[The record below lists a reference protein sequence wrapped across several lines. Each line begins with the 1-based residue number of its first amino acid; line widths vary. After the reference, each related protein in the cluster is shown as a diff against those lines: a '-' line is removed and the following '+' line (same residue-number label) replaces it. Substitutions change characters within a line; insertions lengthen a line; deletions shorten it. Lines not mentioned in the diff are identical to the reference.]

1 MQYQILGE
9 TMPAVRILLDAGES
23 VYTQSGG
30 MTSMQD
36 GITMETNMRGG
47 MLGGLGRLFSGES
60 LFMATFR
67 ANRPEPGI
75 AHLLYDAREHPAV
88 AIGRPDWNYICQKQ
102 SFLCATQGVELS
114 AYAQFGSGGFLGGEG
129 LVMQKLSGQGLAF
142 LELDGTVIEKTL
154 APGETLRVSTGHVAL
169 YEATVSYRAE
179 MVRGFKNILFGGEG
193 LFLTALEG
201 PGKVWVQS
209 MCVAEFA
216 AKMIPYIPSKRN

>member
-67 ANRPEPGI
+67 ANRPEQELLISSTMPGSI
-75 AHLLYDAREHPAV
+75 LPLQLD
-88 AIGRPDWNYICQKQ
+88 GRMEYICQK
-102 SFLCATQGVELS
+102 
-114 AYAQFGSGGFLGGEG
+114 
-129 LVMQKLSGQGLAF
+129 
-142 LELDGTVIEKTL
+142 
-154 APGETLRVSTGHVAL
+154 
-169 YEATVSYRAE
+169 
-179 MVRGFKNILFGGEG
+179 
-193 LFLTALEG
+193 
-201 PGKVWVQS
+201 
-209 MCVAEFA
+209 
-216 AKMIPYIPSKRN
+216 

>member
-23 VYTQSGG
+23 VYMQSGG
-30 MTSMQD
+30 MTYMQD

-47 MLGGLGRLFSGES
+47 MLGGLGRLFTGES

-67 ANRPEPGI
+67 ANRPGQELLISSTMPGSI
-75 AHLLYDAREHPAV
+75 LPLQLD
-88 AIGRPDWNYICQKQ
+88 GRMEYICQKQ

-129 LVMQKLSGQGLAF
+129 LVMQKLSGQGMAF

-169 YEATVSYRAE
+169 YEATVGYRAE
-179 MVRGFKNILFGGEG
+179 MVKGFKNILFGGEG

-216 AKMIPYIPSKRN
+216 TKLIPYIPSSRN

>member
-67 ANRPEPGI
+67 ANRPEQELLISSTMPGSI
-75 AHLLYDAREHPAV
+75 LPLQLD
-88 AIGRPDWNYICQKQ
+88 GRMEYICQKQ

-154 APGETLRVSTGHVAL
+154 APGETLRVSAGHVAL

-193 LFLTALEG
+193 LFLTVLEG

>member
-67 ANRPEPGI
+67 ANRPEQELLISSTMPGSI
-75 AHLLYDAREHPAV
+75 LPLQLD
-88 AIGRPDWNYICQKQ
+88 GRMEYICQKQ

-154 APGETLRVSTGHVAL
+154 VPGETLRVSTGHVAL

-193 LFLTALEG
+193 LFLTVLEG

>member
-9 TMPAVRILLDAGES
+9 TMPAVRILLDTGES

-67 ANRPEPGI
+67 ANRPEQELLISSTMPGSI
-75 AHLLYDAREHPAV
+75 LPLQLD
-88 AIGRPDWNYICQKQ
+88 GRMEYICQKQ

-154 APGETLRVSTGHVAL
+154 APGEMLRVSTGHVAL

-193 LFLTALEG
+193 LFLTVLEG

>member
-67 ANRPEPGI
+67 ANRPEQELLISSTMPGSI
-75 AHLLYDAREHPAV
+75 LPLQLD
-88 AIGRPDWNYICQKQ
+88 GRMEYICQKQ

-129 LVMQKLSGQGLAF
+129 LVMQKLSGRAWRF
-142 LELDGTVIEKTL
+142 WS
-154 APGETLRVSTGHVAL
+154 STARL
-169 YEATVSYRAE
+169 
-179 MVRGFKNILFGGEG
+179 
-193 LFLTALEG
+193 
-201 PGKVWVQS
+201 
-209 MCVAEFA
+209 
-216 AKMIPYIPSKRN
+216 SKRRWRPARRCA

>member
-67 ANRPEPGI
+67 ANRPEQELLISSTMPGSI
-75 AHLLYDAREHPAV
+75 LPLQLD
-88 AIGRPDWNYICQKQ
+88 GRMEYICQKQ

-154 APGETLRVSTGHVAL
+154 APGEMLRVSTGHVAL

-193 LFLTALEG
+193 LFLTVLEG
-201 PGKVWVQS
+201 PGKIWVQS